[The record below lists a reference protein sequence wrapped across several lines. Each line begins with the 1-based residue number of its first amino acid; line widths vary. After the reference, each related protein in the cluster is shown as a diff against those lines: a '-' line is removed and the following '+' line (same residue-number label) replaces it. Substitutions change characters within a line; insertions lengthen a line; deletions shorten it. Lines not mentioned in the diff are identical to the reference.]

1 MSFANDYDVD
11 IVGTPSSVV
20 CMVNVSDGEFTDT
33 TQLTI
38 YINNIN
44 DNAPVF
50 QTLFYQFFI
59 SSGEST
65 GYLVGSVSASDADLG
80 MYGESMH
87 IQLK

>member
-1 MSFANDYDVD
+1 MFFANDYDVD

-50 QTLFYQFFI
+50 QTPFYQFFM
-59 SSGEST
+59 SAGEST